1 MEKDVVI
8 LTAAFGNGHH
18 TAMEAVAAALLSK
31 RENLEVVKADIYE
44 IATPSLKA
52 PLSRSYNYL
61 TRSPLPIFNSFYSL
75 RNGKYLRVDDLVVA
89 LYFKRFEKKM
99 NEWQPRVII
108 SVFPTGAEFAAR
120 YKQEVDAHVKLCTVI
135 TDVVAAWE
143 WIHPQTDWYAV
154 PTEQIKAA
162 LIQKGIEA
170 ERIFVTGVP
179 VRCRID
185 FVRQSDTQIPK
196 VLMIGSA
203 MGKLIVT
210 DKVLRFMASTNAE
223 YQIVTGKDEQLFQ
236 HLMSSELPKNV
247 KVTGFA
253 TDLEARMAAADLV
266 ITKPGGATLF
276 EALANEVPLLVYKSS
291 IKQEHFNARFVQSSG
306 LGTCYRSAEELI
318 DKLDWLLG
326 DKAARKVM
334 IDNIRD
340 IKRSIDLDAF
350 INAIIGHLE
359 QVAESPRFTTISE
372 MTHSHGMQKPIGI
385 TKRKMMNRKEKVEH
399 EVGGLSKIIKARGVS
414 NRK

>member
-31 RENLEVVKADIYE
+31 RANLEVVKADIYE

-99 NEWQPRVII
+99 ADWQPRVIV

-120 YKQEVDAHVKLCTVI
+120 YKQAVDPQVKLCTVI

-154 PTEQIKAA
+154 PTEQIKQA
-162 LIQKGIEA
+162 LVEKGIEEA
-170 ERIFVTGVP
+170 QIFVTGVP
-179 VRCRID
+179 VRATGGKRDEANCSTTR
-185 FVRQSDTQIPK
+185 

-210 DKVLRFMASTNAE
+210 DKVLRYMASTTAQ
-223 YQIVTGKDEQLFQ
+223 YQIVTGNDEQLYQ
-236 HLMSSELPKNV
+236 HLMTTQLPPNV
-247 KVTGFA
+247 TVTGFA
-253 TDLEARMAAADLV
+253 KDLEARMATADLIV
-266 ITKPGGATLF
+266 TKPGGATLF
-276 EALANEVPLLVYKSS
+276 EALANEVPLLVYKSN

-306 LGTCYRSAEELI
+306 LGSCYRTADELI
-318 DKLDWLLG
+318 EKLDWLLG
-326 DKAARKVM
+326 DEVARKAM
-334 IDNIRD
+334 IANIQE
-340 IKRSIDLDAF
+340 IKRSIDLEAL
-350 INAIIGHLE
+350 IAVIIDHLE
-359 QVAESPRFTTISE
+359 ATPKAVSAKAVVANRQSIRGKRTLQVLKDK
-372 MTHSHGMQKPIGI
+372 G
-385 TKRKMMNRKEKVEH
+385 RKEKDID
-399 EVGGLSKIIKARGVS
+399 EVGGISKIIKARRIA